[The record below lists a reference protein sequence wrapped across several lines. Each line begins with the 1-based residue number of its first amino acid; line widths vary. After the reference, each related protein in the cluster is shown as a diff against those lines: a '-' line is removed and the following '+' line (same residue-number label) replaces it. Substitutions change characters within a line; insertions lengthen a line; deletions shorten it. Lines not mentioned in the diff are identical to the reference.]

1 MSNNCICSL
10 KNNKFCLP
18 KIDYNNLYK
27 DENGRYNDFRLCPLR
42 FLTTIYLIE
51 QLEIKYSK
59 FSSIKTENERIKMF
73 KQILTKEYK
82 LSKDDCK
89 FILSDYL
96 NTEENLLNNKT
107 IIECDECWKE
117 IDLKKDK
124 YQKDDNENYLCKKC
138 FIQVL

>member
-1 MSNNCICSL
+1 MNNNCICSL

-18 KIDYNNLYK
+18 KIDYRNLYK

-59 FSSIKTENERIKMF
+59 FSSVKTEKERIKMF

-96 NTEENLLNNKT
+96 LANENLLNNKT

-138 FIQVL
+138 FIKV